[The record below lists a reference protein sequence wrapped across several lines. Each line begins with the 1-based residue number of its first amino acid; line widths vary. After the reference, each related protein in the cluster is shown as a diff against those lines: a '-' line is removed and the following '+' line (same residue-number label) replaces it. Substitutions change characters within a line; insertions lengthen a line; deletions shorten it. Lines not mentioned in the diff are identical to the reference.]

1 MTIALSIAA
10 IIASVGI
17 LLLGVSAT
25 RFIQIYTE
33 LVEQVQ
39 TVFKVLLN
47 DIQKHVKSS
56 DLAQGFMA
64 DWPGREDN

>member
-10 IIASVGI
+10 IIAAVGI

-39 TVFKVLLN
+39 TVFKVMLN

-56 DLAQGFMA
+56 DLAPDFLP
-64 DWPGREDN
+64 DWLTKDDN

>member
-1 MTIALSIAA
+1 MSIALGIAA

-39 TVFKVLLN
+39 TVFKVMAR
-47 DIQKHVKSS
+47 DIQKNVKSGNAP
-56 DLAQGFMA
+56 DFLP
-64 DWPGREDN
+64 DWLKE

>member
-39 TVFKVLLN
+39 TVFKVLTK
-47 DIQKHVKSS
+47 DIQKNVKSGNIAP
-56 DLAQGFMA
+56 DFLP
-64 DWPGREDN
+64 DWLKE